1 MLLHLTEKSERK
13 INIRI
18 SRFKQ
23 RYNIPIDI
31 KRTGWEIMEQ
41 VPLCHGRVKWQFL
54 VDTKFYFRISENE
67 GNTFTSKANIVLSIK
82 TPAMQMFPLL
92 CI

>member
-1 MLLHLTEKSERK
+1 
-13 INIRI
+13 
-18 SRFKQ
+18 
-23 RYNIPIDI
+23 
-31 KRTGWEIMEQ
+31 MEQ